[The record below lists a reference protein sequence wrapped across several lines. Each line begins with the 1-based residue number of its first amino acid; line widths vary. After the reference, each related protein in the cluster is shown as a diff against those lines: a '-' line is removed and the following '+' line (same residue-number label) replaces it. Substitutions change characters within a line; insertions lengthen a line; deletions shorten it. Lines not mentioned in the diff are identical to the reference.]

1 VQGLPKALVLLG
13 GDIVFPQPALTLVDS
28 IGRSWEVQWYASG
41 RHRLAL
47 VPKDWALFAVHHFLE
62 EGDACVFEATDIQAL
77 TILVRIF
84 RVVDIP
90 DNLGTDIIYTHYSVE
105 PVT

>member
-1 VQGLPKALVLLG
+1 MQGLPKALVLLG
-13 GDIVFPQPALTLVDS
+13 GDIVFPQPTLTLVDS

-41 RHRLAL
+41 QPL

-62 EGDACVFEATDIQAL
+62 GDACVFQATDIL
-77 TILVRIF
+77 TILIHIF

-90 DNLGTDIIYTHYSVE
+90 DNLGTDNIYTHYLVE
-105 PVT
+105 LVT